1 MHFSI
6 KIIVS
11 QMLLNVKLYS
21 YYLIYN
27 CLKNNDMRHMD
38 TINNFYATMII
49 NWYRVTIIIMH
60 YIMLSISSKDGY
72 ILEYQPDQ
80 LKNNPQVIGTLF
92 DKVFLVIFH
101 HVII

>member
-11 QMLLNVKLYS
+11 QMLLNIKFYS

-38 TINNFYATMII
+38 TINNFLCNYD
-49 NWYRVTIIIMH
+49 Y
-60 YIMLSISSKDGY
+60 
-72 ILEYQPDQ
+72 
-80 LKNNPQVIGTLF
+80 
-92 DKVFLVIFH
+92 
-101 HVII
+101 